1 MFALA
6 GSSDGG
12 LNMAVQFY
20 SDYLKDEVLDH
31 LWGATT
37 FTPPATLYFG
47 VFTARPS
54 GSGGGTEVA
63 ISRISKTNNTTTWS
77 AASSQVKRNAVIV
90 DWGTAASDWGSILG
104 IGIFD
109 ASSGGNLL
117 AYGDLS
123 TPRTILTG
131 NPFSLAV
138 SAIGLGW
145 IDAS

>member
-1 MFALA
+1 
-6 GSSDGG
+6 
-12 LNMAVQFY
+12 MAVQFY
-20 SDYLKDEVLDH
+20 SDYLKNKVLDH
-31 LWGATT
+31 LWGITS
-37 FTPPATLYFG
+37 FTPPGTLYFA

-63 ISRISKTNNTTTWS
+63 TARISLTNNSTSWS
-77 AASSQVKRNAVIV
+77 AAASQVKRNAATV
-90 DWGTAASDWGSILG
+90 DWGTAASDWGAILG

-131 NPFSLAV
+131 NPFSLAI